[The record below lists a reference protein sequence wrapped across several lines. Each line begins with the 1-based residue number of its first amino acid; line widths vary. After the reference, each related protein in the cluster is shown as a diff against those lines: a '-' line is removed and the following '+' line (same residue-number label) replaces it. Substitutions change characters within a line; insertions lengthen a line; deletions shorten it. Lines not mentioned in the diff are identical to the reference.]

1 MKAPARF
8 LVEKCLTS
16 PHDPEQA
23 VLTGIKKLAV
33 QAPEFLARTREA
45 IHATTLLTNVAIER
59 NGAKTGLI
67 TTKGFRDI
75 LEIGREVRYDLYD
88 LFIRFPIPLVPRR
101 LRIGVAERVLADG
114 SVHIPLN
121 EMELREAL
129 RGFRKEDVEA
139 IGILLP
145 SCLPQPGAR
154 TPRCRNRRGG
164 NAICCGFL
172 VACRAPGAQR
182 I

>member
-1 MKAPARF
+1 MSASYRLGF
-8 LVEKCLTS
+8 DIGGTFTDFTLVNESTGEILVEKCLTS

-33 QAPEFLARTREA
+33 QAPEFLAATREA

-88 LFIRFPIPLVPRR
+88 LFIRFPHTARAAPPT
-101 LRIGVAERVLADG
+101 
-114 SVHIPLN
+114 H
-121 EMELREAL
+121 
-129 RGFRKEDVEA
+129 RGR
-139 IGILLP
+139 
-145 SCLPQPGAR
+145 
-154 TPRCRNRRGG
+154 
-164 NAICCGFL
+164 
-172 VACRAPGAQR
+172 
-182 I
+182 